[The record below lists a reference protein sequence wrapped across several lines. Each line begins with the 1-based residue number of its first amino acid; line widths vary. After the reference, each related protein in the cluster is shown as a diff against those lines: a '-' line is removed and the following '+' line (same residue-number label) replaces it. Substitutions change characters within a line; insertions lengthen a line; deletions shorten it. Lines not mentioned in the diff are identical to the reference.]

1 MAPARRTAPCRDAA
15 LLPHHDGS
23 ALHVSHEAPALG
35 EQVRVRLR
43 VPEGFGPLKAVLVR
57 SNPDREPVWD
67 EAVLLGTAGG
77 WQWWEAEVTVH
88 NPRHGYRWLLRGED
102 GAVHWLNQSGLHSG
116 EVRDV
121 DDFVLLATP
130 PAPAWLAESVM
141 YQIFPDRFA
150 RSAEADQR
158 EAPEW
163 AIPAA
168 WDDPV
173 DPVMPGRCQQL
184 YGGDLDGIVEKL
196 DHLAGLGVDLLYLT
210 PVFPAASNHRYD
222 ASSFERV
229 DPLLGGDEAYVRLV
243 RAAHARGMRVIG
255 DLTTNHSGDRHEW
268 FQTALADPE
277 SPEREYYYFADDEA
291 EESDAAGE
299 GLGYEAWLGVPSLPK
314 FDWSSQQLRER
325 FIEGADS
332 VVARWLLPP
341 FEADGWRID
350 VANMTGRLR
359 DVDLNAEVRQILRR
373 TMETVNPDTVLLAES
388 TNDATEDLQGDA
400 WHGAMTYPA
409 FTRPLW
415 SWLSEPAGEP
425 WTTAEGEQ
433 RTEPWFFGQPLGGI
447 PRATAAEFAQAVN
460 RFSAGIPWR
469 IRLGNMQPLNTHDTA
484 RFATHAAEGAMP
496 LALGLAM
503 TLPGVPVLF
512 AGDEFGLTGADGEL
526 SRAPMPWGT
535 ESDPEVAERLALC
548 RELVG
553 LRRGHEVLARG
564 GMRWIHTDDD
574 AVVFVRESAAESLL
588 VLATM
593 AERELDLPAAIVPGL
608 AALREQQGEQ
618 GEVASRLLGEAALE
632 VPTEAARISAV
643 GPSFTVWSLPGVP
656 VPR

>member
-1 MAPARRTAPCRDAA
+1 MPAPAHPSPPPAD

-23 ALHVSHEAPALG
+23 PLHVSDDAPALG
-35 EQVRVRLR
+35 ERVRVRLR
-43 VPEGFGPLKAVLVR
+43 VPEGFGPLEAVMVR
-57 SNPDREPVWD
+57 SNPDREPTWD
-67 EAVLLGTAGG
+67 EAEPLGAAGG

-88 NPRHGYRWLLRGED
+88 NPRHGYRWLLRGA
-102 GAVHWLNQSGLHSG
+102 GRVHWLNQSGLHPG
-116 EVRDV
+116 EVRDA

-130 PAPAWLAESVM
+130 AAPAWLAESVM

-150 RSAEADQR
+150 RSAEAADR

-168 WDDPV
+168 WEDPV
-173 DPVMPGRCQQL
+173 APVMPCRSQQL

-196 DHLAGLGVDLLYLT
+196 DHLAELGVDLIYLT
-210 PVFPAASNHRYD
+210 PIFPAASNHRYD
-222 ASSFERV
+222 AASFERV

-255 DLTTNHSGDRHEW
+255 DLTSNHSGDRHEW
-268 FQTALADPE
+268 FQTALADPGA
-277 SPEREYYYFADDEA
+277 PERQYYYFAEDGSY
-291 EESDAAGE
+291 ES
-299 GLGYEAWLGVPSLPK
+299 WLGTPSLPK
-314 FDWSSQQLRER
+314 FDWSSEQLRER
-325 FIEGADS
+325 FIQGTDS

-373 TMETVNPDTVLLAES
+373 TMEKVNPDTVLLAES

-415 SWLSEPAGEP
+415 SWLSDPTGEP
-425 WTTAEGEQ
+425 WTTAEGSQ
-433 RTEPWFFGQPLGGI
+433 RTEPWFFGLPLGGI
-447 PRATAAEFAQAVN
+447 PKITAAEFAQAVT

-484 RFATHAAEGAMP
+484 RFSTHAAEGAMP

-526 SRAPMPWGT
+526 SRTPMPWGT
-535 ESDPEVAERLALC
+535 ESQPEVAERLRLC

-564 GMRWIHTDDD
+564 GMRWVHADDD
-574 AVVFVRESAAESLL
+574 AVVFLRESSQESLL

-593 AERELDLPAAIVPGL
+593 AEREVELPVVAVPGL
-608 AALREQQGEQ
+608 AASGGQRDEPA
-618 GEVASRLLGEAALE
+618 VSRLTGESVCGLSGE
-632 VPTEAARISAV
+632 TMRISAL
-643 GPSFTVWSLPGVP
+643 GPSFTVWRLPGVP
-656 VPR
+656 APR